1 MCWWMTPPPPP
12 HPTPSHSCYF
22 VCAQLKQMEVQLEE
36 EYDEKQ
42 KVLKEKR
49 ELESKLLSAQDKVT
63 AAWRTENRT
72 KGDVSDIPLKPLID
86 SKFIPFWCPLKRNV
100 LRGDA
105 LQSVTHRGLIP
116 LSCSS
121 CPACTINSV
130 TQNAKA
136 FNIIIICTV
145 QVHFAFFP
153 LLLKRRSKISK

>member
-1 MCWWMTPPPPP
+1 
-12 HPTPSHSCYF
+12 
-22 VCAQLKQMEVQLEE
+22 MEVQLEE

-100 LRGDA
+100 LRA
-105 LQSVTHRGLIP
+105 
-116 LSCSS
+116 
-121 CPACTINSV
+121 INYV
-130 TQNAKA
+130 TQNEKA

-153 LLLKRRSKISK
+153 LLLKHRSKISK